1 MLDDHSANNEH
12 AGGTGQAGN
21 LGTPS
26 GLRSEFARLAR
37 ELAKLPT
44 LADTLQAV
52 VDYAAAKV
60 AGAEHAA
67 ITVKR
72 GKQAYQTVASTGQ
85 LPLLV
90 DSIQYETQEGPC
102 LQALQGGHVLRS
114 DDLANDSRWPR
125 FGRRAADA
133 TEVVSMMSHRLFIE
147 DEETIGALN
156 LYSRKPAAFAAL
168 PVTALD
174 ELATHVAIALARAA
188 EHEQNQHLRTALES
202 NRDIG
207 VAMGVIMA
215 LHKVSKEQA
224 FDALRVAS
232 QHTHRKLAVIAREV
246 AETGELPL
254 VR

>member
-1 MLDDHSANNEH
+1 MLDEQSAHDEP
-12 AGGTGQAGN
+12 AGGAGAAGGPGSLPGLPGN
-21 LGTPS
+21 FGT
-26 GLRSEFARLAR
+26 LAR
-37 ELAKLPT
+37 SLARLPT

-52 VDYAAAKV
+52 VEYAAANV
-60 AGAEHAA
+60 AGAEHAS

-72 GKQAYQTVASTGQ
+72 GNQAYQTIASTGE
-85 LPLLV
+85 LPMLV
-90 DSIQYETQEGPC
+90 DSIQYALQEGPC
-102 LQALQGGHVLRS
+102 VQALDDSHVLRS

-125 FGRRAADA
+125 FGRRAVDA

-168 PVTALD
+168 PLTALD

-232 QHTHRKLAVIAREV
+232 QHSHRKLSVIAREV